1 MLQTDA
7 YHRQDRSDER
17 FFYFLWHDFS
27 FCDDCGV
34 LSVHDGCGIIGSG
47 DGAVLTVR
55 AAN

>member
-7 YHRQDRSDER
+7 DHRQDRSDER

-34 LSVHDGCGIIGSG
+34 LSVHDGCIGSA
-47 DGAVLTVR
+47 DGAVLTADVR
-55 AAN
+55 AAI